1 MFSIF
6 DYDLV
11 PYVIVIFY
19 GTIKNQIEFD
29 LFLNNWEQL
38 YLEKKEFKFIFDTT
52 QLTFVNPLYCIQ
64 MSNFIKKL
72 KTYPIQYLKESLI
85 IINSKFI
92 ERLLRI
98 IFFLQSPVAPVYLIS
113 NSLTEIKNKIAQK
126 NEINYK
132 IINNLD
138 ILLTF
143 NP

>member
-6 DYDLV
+6 DYDLF

-29 LFLNNWEQL
+29 LFLNNWEKL
-38 YLEKKEFKFIFDTT
+38 YLEKKDFKFIFDTT
-52 QLTFVNPLYCIQ
+52 KLNFVNPLYCIQ

-72 KTYPIQYLKESLI
+72 KSYPIQYLKESLI

-92 ERLLRI
+92 ERLLKI

-113 NSLTEIKNKIAQK
+113 DSLIEIKHKIRNKIS
-126 NEINYK
+126 
-132 IINNLD
+132 INNLN
-138 ILLTF
+138 ILVRF